1 MAGTAVDALTDPAP
15 IALAK
20 ADLARRTRG
29 IPMSGRGQAAVPAA
43 SERSL
48 MTAGGAGS

>member
-1 MAGTAVDALTDPAP
+1 MAGTAVDTLTDPAP

-29 IPMSGRGQAAVPAA
+29 IPMS
-43 SERSL
+43 SL
-48 MTAGGAGS
+48 CLAEVRPPFLPRPRDL